1 MTPIHSAVDSRRS
14 FLAKAAAAA
23 ALTVAP
29 AAGCS
34 VAHAAAP
41 AGSASATPAGRA
53 VPRPKLAVSTYSF
66 WHFKGPKVTVGQCID
81 RVAAMG
87 SYGVD
92 VLHEQMDF
100 EERVP
105 LTAEHR
111 THCKE
116 LRRQA
121 FRAGVPLVALSTRQ
135 DFVDADSGVR
145 RSEIDHT
152 KKVLE
157 IAYELGAGC
166 IRLNSGRWNT
176 IKKFDDLMAA
186 GGVEPI
192 TPGFT
197 EDDGFKWCV
206 DAVRECLDYATKLG
220 IVLGLENHWGLTR
233 TPEGL
238 LRIANQFDSPWLG
251 ILMDTGNFLAD
262 PYEKLKAIAAKT
274 VFVQAKTYPGGGE
287 WYTLDLDYARIAK
300 ILGDVGYSG
309 WISLEMEGKED
320 PATAIPSSLRH
331 LAQSF
336 GL

>member
-1 MTPIHSAVDSRRS
+1 MTTSRRS
-14 FLAKAAAAA
+14 FLAA
-23 ALTVAP
+23 
-29 AAGCS
+29 
-34 VAHAAAP
+34 
-41 AGSASATPAGRA
+41 ASAVAVSPLAASCAGNGDPHRPATVDSSSAAFLGLRQA
-53 VPRPKLAVSTYSF
+53 AKPKLAVSTYSF
-66 WHFKGPKVTVGQCID
+66 WHFKGPKVTIGQCVD

-87 SYGVD
+87 AYGVD

-111 THCKE
+111 AHCKA

-121 FRAGVPLVALSTRQ
+121 FKAGVPLVALSTRQ
-135 DFVDADSGVR
+135 DFVDADPAVR

-152 KKVLE
+152 KKVME

-192 TPGFT
+192 TPGVT

-206 DAVRECLDYATKLG
+206 DSVRECLDYAEKLG
-220 IVLGLENHWGLTR
+220 VILALENHWGLTR

-238 LRIANQFDSPWLG
+238 LRIANAFDSPWLG
-251 ILMDTGNFLAD
+251 VLMDTGNFLAD

-287 WYTLDLDYARIAK
+287 FYTLDLDYARIAK
-300 ILGDVGYSG
+300 MLGDVGYAG

-320 PATAIPSSLRH
+320 PATAVPKGLRE
-331 LAQSF
+331 LATAF
-336 GL
+336 GV